1 MPARLSMRC
10 VDVNVLLYAHR
21 PESPHH
27 ARFRSWLDSARG
39 GAEPV
44 GIAPIVESGF
54 LRVATH
60 PRVFADPTPLPVA
73 LAFLDALRSSPAVI
87 HVEPSPRH
95 WVIFRGLLEQID
107 AKGNDVPDAFL
118 AALSID
124 LGATWISA
132 DRGFAR
138 FRGLRWQHPLD
149 Q

>member
-1 MPARLSMRC
+1 MRC

-21 PESPHH
+21 PESPRH
-27 ARFRSWLDSARG
+27 ADYRTWLDTARS
-39 GAEPV
+39 GAEPL
-44 GIAPIVESGF
+44 GLTPIVESGF

-60 PRVFADPTPLPVA
+60 PRVFVDPTPLPVA
-73 LAFLDALRSSPAVI
+73 LAFVEALRSSPAVI
-87 HVEPSPRH
+87 DVQPTPRH
-95 WVIFRGLLEQID
+95 WAIFRGLLEQIG

-138 FRGLRWQHPLD
+138 FRDLRWQHPLD
-149 Q
+149 P